1 MSSNDGMQTI
11 LTVVGARPQ
20 FVKSAMVADAF
31 RRAQHAGTTSGA
43 GVREVLV
50 HTGQHYD
57 AEMSDIFFRELRL
70 PAPRYHLGVG
80 SGLHGQQTGRMLEA
94 LEAVILKERPDAVLV
109 YGDTNSTLAGALAA
123 SKLHVPIAHV
133 EAGLRS
139 HNRLMPEE
147 TNRVVADHVATWLY
161 CPTPSAVANL
171 KQEGITRGVS
181 LVGDVMAEASRACRS
196 LARQHGDLLRRW
208 ELAQRGYYLATVHRA
223 ENTDDKERLTG
234 ILDAMA
240 ALDLPVIFPCH
251 PRTRQRMDDFGLQAM
266 LRDTVV
272 RLVEPVGYFDML
284 ALEADARMILTDS
297 GGVQK
302 EALWAGVPCVTLRDE
317 TEWVETVDSGWNM
330 LAGTRCEDIL
340 NAVRS
345 FRPPS
350 QRPED
355 DSDAEFSRPSDLIV
369 THLLKELSQAKLS
382 GIPAMFRKRCA

>member
-1 MSSNDGMQTI
+1 
-11 LTVVGARPQ
+11 
-20 FVKSAMVADAF
+20 
-31 RRAQHAGTTSGA
+31 
-43 GVREVLV
+43 
-50 HTGQHYD
+50 
-57 AEMSDIFFRELRL
+57 
-70 PAPRYHLGVG
+70 
-80 SGLHGQQTGRMLEA
+80 
-94 LEAVILKERPDAVLV
+94 
-109 YGDTNSTLAGALAA
+109 
-123 SKLHVPIAHV
+123 
-133 EAGLRS
+133 
-139 HNRLMPEE
+139 
-147 TNRVVADHVATWLY
+147 
-161 CPTPSAVANL
+161 
-171 KQEGITRGVS
+171 
-181 LVGDVMAEASRACRS
+181 
-196 LARQHGDLLRRW
+196 
-208 ELAQRGYYLATVHRA
+208 
-223 ENTDDKERLTG
+223 
-234 ILDAMA
+234 
-240 ALDLPVIFPCH
+240 
-251 PRTRQRMDDFGLQAM
+251 M